1 MRRKVMWTATL
12 SLGAGVAV
20 AVAHLALSTRAD
32 VPRPGGGGKAAPISG
47 PPHRAES
54 ARPTPSFLSSPPA
67 LPVARHTG
75 ADIDPASLAHD
86 GEPVPRSAREHA
98 ELLAR
103 QRIER
108 EHERQQ
114 IFERMSRES
123 RDPTWAAGVE
133 TALGESIRALEPGHV
148 SIESIECRS
157 TSCALV
163 MSHPN
168 SDAQARAMH
177 DLAGKPGFRA
187 AGRAHLEFG
196 DGIETRTYVFLS
208 RDTMIRSARS
218 PGARPRPLQGVA
230 AR

>member
-1 MRRKVMWTATL
+1 MRTATL
-12 SLGAGVAV
+12 LLGAGVAV
-20 AVAHLALSTRAD
+20 AVAYLVLSTRAD
-32 VPRPGGGGKAAPISG
+32 VPDAGG
-47 PPHRAES
+47 RAEAAS
-54 ARPTPSFLSSPPA
+54 ISEPRPRAEIAPPTPSSLSSPPA

-75 ADIDPASLAHD
+75 ADIDPASLAPD
-86 GEPVPRSAREHA
+86 GEPAPRSAREHA

-114 IFERMSRES
+114 IFDRMRRES

-133 TALGESIRALEPGHV
+133 TALGESVRALEPGHV

-157 TSCALV
+157 TTCALV

-177 DLAGKPGFRA
+177 DLAGKPGFRS

-208 RDTMIRSARS
+208 RDTMIRPARS
-218 PGARPRPLQGVA
+218 SGAPPRPLQGVA